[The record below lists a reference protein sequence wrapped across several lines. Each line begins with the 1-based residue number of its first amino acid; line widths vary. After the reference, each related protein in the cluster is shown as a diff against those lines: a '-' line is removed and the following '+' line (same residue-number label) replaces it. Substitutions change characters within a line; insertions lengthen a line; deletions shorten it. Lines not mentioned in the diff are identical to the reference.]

1 MSDAAGST
9 NSSPPWGSPE
19 AWDGMADFL
28 KEYRGWTFTLKPYW
42 RWSESW
48 DHDHCI
54 SCGQAIAE
62 PGLRADAISV
72 DYGVSELHPRGA
84 DYEWLCPDCAR
95 VLAPR
100 LELRLVDV

>member
-1 MSDAAGST
+1 
-9 NSSPPWGSPE
+9 
-19 AWDGMADFL
+19 MADFL

-54 SCGQAIAE
+54 CCGQAIAE
-62 PGLRADAISV
+62 PGLRDDAISTA
-72 DYGVSELHPRGA
+72 YGVSDLHPRGA

-95 VLAPR
+95 ELAPR
-100 LELRLVDV
+100 LKLRLVDA